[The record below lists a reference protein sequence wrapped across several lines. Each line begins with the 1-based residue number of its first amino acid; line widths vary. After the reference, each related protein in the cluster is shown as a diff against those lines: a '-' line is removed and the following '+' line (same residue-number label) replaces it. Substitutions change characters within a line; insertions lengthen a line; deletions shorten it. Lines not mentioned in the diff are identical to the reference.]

1 MQQAA
6 HAPTT
11 AVEPLAHFA
20 GPDLHDLSD
29 AADAAIQDGGGFGW
43 LTSPPRDAMV
53 GYWKGVL
60 LVPERELF
68 VARLDGTICG
78 SAQLLRPSRSN
89 EAGAAVGTLT
99 TFFLAPWA
107 RGHGLAAKLVL
118 AAEGRARAVRHQPA
132 VASHRR
138 RHRAVGPPPLG
149 HQPPL
154 RPGRGPLAGR
164 PLLLQGPDGT
174 GRRMILFPAI
184 DLKQGQVVR
193 LYKGAMEQATVYG
206 DDPAAQAARF
216 QALGFSWLHLVDLG
230 GAFAA
235 RHGGEHERPRPAH
248 ARGIRRHDVEIGA
261 DMRRKVRLVD
271 DE

>member
-118 AAEGRARAVRHQPA
+118 AVEARARAVGLGVMQLDVRETQKRA
-132 VASHRR
+132 IEVYEQLGYRR
-138 RHRAVGPPPLG
+138 WGTNPRYALVEGRWLVGHYYCKDL
-149 HQPPL
+149 
-154 RPGRGPLAGR
+154 
-164 PLLLQGPDGT
+164 T
-174 GRRMILFPAI
+174 GL
-184 DLKQGQVVR
+184 
-193 LYKGAMEQATVYG
+193 E
-206 DDPAAQAARF
+206 
-216 QALGFSWLHLVDLG
+216 G
-230 GAFAA
+230 G
-235 RHGGEHERPRPAH
+235 
-248 ARGIRRHDVEIGA
+248 
-261 DMRRKVRLVD
+261 
-271 DE
+271 